1 MAQALSREKASS
13 ARVVALEL
21 ESLVNSWEMRWHSP
35 LNFESHDEFLYKRR
49 FYVRQ
54 LTALAKRAN
63 ALFLY
68 QASRSI
74 GYKIAEVEREIAE
87 TTENLEANPDEKR
100 KVVLLH
106 EEALE
111 ILTLHSVAPPT
122 SLHFEPTRE
131 LNRKVR
137 ARPET
142 APSVVL
148 PPIVRDRSADGENLT
163 MDEKLAELSKK
174 YTVAMGN
181 GDVEASLGYA
191 EKMVEINPLYV
202 EGLRFYAAAL
212 QAGGMDVRAN
222 EEFLKADRISL
233 AEQLAAMRG
242 SPRNAPR
249 NSPRNG
255 VRGGSARGG
264 SARSARRPL
273 PLGDRRGGNG
283 ADRSGDADDRRR
295 SGMSDLESTPARPS
309 SALRRPGSRPRPGS
323 AKSVRFP
330 PPGEESRPNSRG
342 SLPPSRPTSHG
353 SVGARGSRDGGLR
366 GASRRSGSGGGGAF
380 GDGIGPIESSAL
392 VTVTT
397 KRAPP
402 DPALYAVPGALA
414 EHSLW
419 TYRGTVVPGALPLCD
434 HRVCC
439 ARTRHP
445 RRVAAWA
452 TRVCHDCEGPDDGD
466 PRRFESGALPATSA
480 FYPSPSK
487 VALLAV
493 RVAAERGSTAH
504 VAGLFYC
511 DVCYAEMHPWVR
523 TAHNW
528 TPTKPHAQPVE
539 WKRYAIASGLHVEI
553 ERMKQ
558 EQIEVHNAR
567 EVADAVLE
575 STVLPDDIGA
585 TRAVGDT
592 PSATFYRHVRGTV
605 TNVHETRARIK
616 VSRVQLNEELQPFL
630 DASLR
635 FSKHTA
641 SKEMQKLVRGFLVQ
655 KKFAQNAAMQRAR
668 ERNLLRDNAMKLQ
681 SCYRL
686 RKSRQRMREMAV
698 VVYEKEVDAESGL
711 AFYYNKHTGQSSWV
725 KPRALGDEEAPLVGA
740 AATPLALADK
750 KKKKREARVFTS
762 DEEAASALQSMYR
775 TMRARRRIQ
784 MMALGAF
791 EKVYD
796 EESDTCFYFNKK
808 TGQSTWAKPK
818 ALGSADAVLVDD
830 DGEGEDE
837 GAAAVDGG
845 GDGRA
850 AGGEAGAEESVALA
864 EGASAPGSSGG
875 AEASVGEK
883 E

>member
-21 ESLVNSWEMRWHSP
+21 ESLVNSWETRWHSP

-74 GYKIAEVEREIAE
+74 GYKIAEVEREIAGK
-87 TTENLEANPDEKR
+87 TANIDANPNEKR

-111 ILTLHSVAPPT
+111 ILTLRSVAPPT
-122 SLHFEPTRE
+122 ALHFEPTRE
-131 LNRKVR
+131 LTRKVR

-163 MDEKLAELSKK
+163 MDEKLTQLSKK

-181 GDVEASLGYA
+181 GEVEASLGYA
-191 EKMVEINPLYV
+191 EKMVEINALYV

-212 QAGGMDVRAN
+212 QASGMDVRAN
-222 EEFLKADRISL
+222 EEFLKADRISR
-233 AEQLAAMRG
+233 AEQLAAMHG
-242 SPRNAPR
+242 SPR
-249 NSPRNG
+249 NSPRNSPRHP

-264 SARSARRPL
+264 SARSTQRPL
-273 PLGDRRGGNG
+273 PLGDRRGGES
-283 ADRSGDADDRRR
+283 AYRSGNADDRR
-295 SGMSDLESTPARPS
+295 GGGVSDLESTPTRPS

-342 SLPPSRPTSHG
+342 SLPPSRPTSRG
-353 SVGARGSRDGGLR
+353 SIGSRGSRCGSR
-366 GASRRSGSGGGGAF
+366 GSSRSSSQRPGSGGGAF
-380 GDGIGPIESSAL
+380 GDGLGPVENSAL
-392 VTVTT
+392 ITVTT
-397 KRAPP
+397 KTAPP
-402 DPALYAVPGALA
+402 DPVLYAVPGALA

-466 PRRFESGALPATSA
+466 PRRFESGGLPATSA
-480 FYPSPSK
+480 FYPNPSK

-493 RVAAERGSTAH
+493 RVAEERGSTAH
-504 VAGLFYC
+504 IAGVFYC
-511 DVCYAEMHPWVR
+511 DVCYEEMHPWVR

-528 TPTKPHAQPVE
+528 TPTKPHAHPVE

-553 ERMKQ
+553 ERVKK
-558 EQIEVHNAR
+558 EQKEIHDAR

-575 STVLPDDIGA
+575 STVLPHDIGA

-616 VSRVQLNEELQPFL
+616 ESRVQLKEELQPFL

-641 SKEMQKLVRGFLVQ
+641 SKEMQKRVRGFLVQ
-655 KKFAQNAAMQRAR
+655 KKFAQNAVMQKAR

-681 SCYRL
+681 VSYFIYRCMSCL
-686 RKSRQRMREMAV
+686 SCSQF
-698 VVYEKEVDAESGL
+698 D
-711 AFYYNKHTGQSSWV
+711 
-725 KPRALGDEEAPLVGA
+725 
-740 AATPLALADK
+740 
-750 KKKKREARVFTS
+750 
-762 DEEAASALQSMYR
+762 
-775 TMRARRRIQ
+775 
-784 MMALGAF
+784 
-791 EKVYD
+791 
-796 EESDTCFYFNKK
+796 
-808 TGQSTWAKPK
+808 
-818 ALGSADAVLVDD
+818 VL
-830 DGEGEDE
+830 
-837 GAAAVDGG
+837 
-845 GDGRA
+845 
-850 AGGEAGAEESVALA
+850 
-864 EGASAPGSSGG
+864 P
-875 AEASVGEK
+875 
-883 E
+883 